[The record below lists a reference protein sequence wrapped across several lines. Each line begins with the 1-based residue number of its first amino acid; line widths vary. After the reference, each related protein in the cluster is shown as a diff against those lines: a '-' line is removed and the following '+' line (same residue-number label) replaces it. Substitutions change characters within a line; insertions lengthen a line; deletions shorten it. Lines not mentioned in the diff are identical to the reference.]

1 MRHARLAPLPWIAA
15 ASVLF
20 VGAALLLS
28 SPAAHAQWKWKDKN
42 GQVHVS
48 DLPPPRD
55 IADKDVLQR
64 PTATT
69 RTIVVAPSAAASGA
83 PAPSAAP
90 TAPPKTALDTELDKR
105 RKAAEAEKTAQSKAE
120 EEKLAAQRRE
130 NCARAKSHAAAL
142 ESGLRMA
149 RTNDKGERE
158 ILDDKAR
165 ADEMRRTR
173 EIIATDCR

>member
-1 MRHARLAPLPWIAA
+1 MQQPCPTPLPWFTA
-15 ASVLF
+15 ASVLL
-20 VGAALLLS
+20 VGAVLLFS
-28 SPAAHAQWKWKDKN
+28 SPLAQAQWKWKDKN

-55 IADKDVLQR
+55 VADKDVLQR

-69 RTIVVAPSAAASGA
+69 RTIVVAPSAAASAA
-83 PAPSAAP
+83 PAAAAP
-90 TAPPKTALDTELDKR
+90 VAPPKAALDTELDKR
-105 RKAAEAEKTAQSKAE
+105 RKAAEAEKTAQANAE
-120 EEKLAAQRRE
+120 EEKLAGQRRE

-149 RTNDKGERE
+149 RTNEKGERE

-173 EIIATDCR
+173 EIIAADCR

>member
-1 MRHARLAPLPWIAA
+1 MPLPWFTA
-15 ASVLF
+15 ASVLL

-28 SPAAHAQWKWKDKN
+28 SPQAHAQWKWKDKN

-55 IADKDVLQR
+55 VADKDVLQR
-64 PTATT
+64 PTAPT
-69 RTIVVAPSAAASGA
+69 RTIVVAPGAAA
-83 PAPSAAP
+83 SAAP
-90 TAPPKTALDTELDKR
+90 TAAAPAAAPRTALDSELEKR
-105 RKAAEAEKTAQSKAE
+105 RKAAEAEKTAQSTAE
-120 EEKLAAQRRE
+120 EEKLAGQRRE

-149 RTNDKGERE
+149 RTNEKGERE

-173 EIIATDCR
+173 EIIAADCR

>member
-1 MRHARLAPLPWIAA
+1 MQASRPLPLPWFTA
-15 ASVLF
+15 ASALL
-20 VGAALLLS
+20 VGAALLLGS
-28 SPAAHAQWKWKDKN
+28 AQAHAQWKWKDKN

-48 DLPPPRD
+48 DLPPPRE

-69 RTIVVAPSAAASGA
+69 RTVVVAPSAAASAA
-83 PAPSAAP
+83 PAAAAP
-90 TAPPKTALDTELDKR
+90 VAAPKTALDSEMEKR
-105 RKAAEAEKTAQSKAE
+105 RKAAEAEKTAQSKAD
-120 EEKLAAQRRE
+120 EEKLAGQRRE

-149 RTNDKGERE
+149 RTNEKGERE

-173 EIIATDCR
+173 EIISSDCR